1 MTTKPVNIA
10 AYLPK
15 MAQSQPYTPAIIAPY
30 GRSPSGRVLYEHFTY
45 KQLNDKS
52 NAIAAGLEKVGITR
66 GVRTVLMVK
75 PSLDFFALTFA
86 LFKIG
91 AVPVVVDPGLGLK
104 SLKSCL
110 GRAKP
115 EAFIGIPPAHV
126 ARILF
131 GWSKKT
137 IKTYVTV
144 GRRWFWGG
152 HTLDQIQALAA
163 ADTAYQMAETRG
175 DEIAAILFT
184 SGSTGPPKGVVYRH
198 ENFAAQVEMIRE
210 LFGITPG
217 EIDLPTFPL
226 FALFDPALGMTTIV
240 PDMDPTKPAQVN
252 PAKIIEAIEDFGVN
266 TMFGSP
272 ALLNTVGRYGVKHQ
286 VKLPTLKRVIAAGAP
301 LPAHVMERFH
311 TMLEDDAVIYPPY
324 GATESLPVAVLGSH
338 EILEDTW
345 PQTEQG
351 AGVCVGRPVPIV
363 EVKVIG
369 ITDEG
374 ISNWDESLCV
384 SPGEVG
390 EIVVKGPVVTQAY
403 FNDSE
408 NTDLSKIDDT
418 GGIRHR
424 MGDLGYFDPQGRLWF
439 CGRKSHRVILSKQTL
454 FTVPCEGIFNAH
466 PDIYRTALVGV
477 GTGDNR
483 KPVLCVELETSSA
496 KTSLIELTDA
506 LQKIAKQH
514 QHTADIQT
522 FLFHPSFPVDI
533 RHNAKIGREKLSVW
547 ATEKLT

>member
-1 MTTKPVNIA
+1 MNNKPINIA

-15 MAQSQPYTPAIIAPY
+15 MAASQPHTPAIIAPFGKSPA
-30 GRSPSGRVLYEHFTY
+30 GRILYEHYTY
-45 KQLNDKS
+45 KQLDDKS
-52 NAIAAGLEKVGITR
+52 NAMAAGLEKIGITR
-66 GVRTVLMVK
+66 GTRTVLMVR

-86 LFKIG
+86 LFKVG

-110 GRAKP
+110 GRAQP
-115 EAFIGIPPAHV
+115 EAFIGIPPAHA
-126 ARILF
+126 ARIVL
-131 GWSKKT
+131 GWSKDT
-137 IKTYVTV
+137 IRTRVTV

-152 HTLDQIQALAA
+152 HTLKQVEAMGTQE
-163 ADTAYQMAETRG
+163 TAYQMAQTKG

-210 LFGITPG
+210 LFGIQPG

-240 PDMDPTKPAQVN
+240 PDMDPTKPAQVD
-252 PAKIIEAIEDFGVN
+252 PVKIIEAIEDFGVS

-272 ALLNTVGRYGVKHQ
+272 ALLNTVGRYGEKHKI
-286 VKLPTLKRVIAAGAP
+286 KLPTLKRVIAAGAP

-311 TMLEDDAVIYPPY
+311 TMLDDDAMIFPPY
-324 GATESLPVAVLGSH
+324 GATESLPVAVLGSQ
-338 EILEDTW
+338 EILSDTW

-374 ISNWDESLCV
+374 IETWDESLCV
-384 SPGEVG
+384 ENGQIG

-403 FNDSE
+403 FNDGN
-408 NTDLSKIDDT
+408 NTGLSKINDA
-418 GGIRHR
+418 GAVRHR
-424 MGDLGYFDPQGRLWF
+424 MGDLGYFDSQGRLWF
-439 CGRKSHRVILSKQTL
+439 CGRKSHRVKLHSETL
-454 FTVPCEGIFNAH
+454 FTIPCEGVFNAH
-466 PDIYRTALVGV
+466 PEVYRTALVGV
-477 GTGDNR
+477 GEGAKR
-483 KPVLCVELETSSA
+483 KPVLCVELEN
-496 KTSLIELTDA
+496 
-506 LQKIAKQH
+506 
-514 QHTADIQT
+514 QHTNKNQVSEALKKMAKNHAHTSQIET
-522 FLFHPSFPVDI
+522 ILFHPAFPVDI

-547 ATEKLT
+547 ASEQLS

>member
-1 MTTKPVNIA
+1 MTKKPVNIA
-10 AYLPK
+10 AYLPD
-15 MAQSQPYTPAIIAPY
+15 MAQSQPHTPAIIAPY
-30 GRSPSGRVLYEHFTY
+30 GRSPAGRVLYEHYTY

-52 NAIAAGLEKVGITR
+52 NLIAAGLEKVGITR

-91 AVPVVVDPGLGLK
+91 AVPVVVDPGLGIQ
-104 SLKSCL
+104 SLKTCL
-110 GRAKP
+110 GRAEP
-115 EAFIGIPPAHV
+115 EAFIGIPPAHA
-126 ARILF
+126 ARVILR
-131 GWSKKT
+131 WSKKT
-137 IKTYVTV
+137 IKTCVTV

-152 HTLDQIQALAA
+152 HTLKQVEALGAA
-163 ADTAYQMAETRG
+163 QTAYDMAETKG

-240 PDMDPTKPAQVN
+240 PDMDPTKPAQVD

-272 ALLNTVGRYGVKHQ
+272 ALLNTVGRYGEKHGIQ
-286 VKLPTLKRVIAAGAP
+286 LPTLKRVIAAGAP
-301 LPAHVMERFH
+301 LPAHVMKRFH
-311 TMLEDDAVIYPPY
+311 TMLGDDGIIYPPY

-338 EILEDTW
+338 EILQDTW

-369 ITDEG
+369 ITDDG
-374 ISNWDESLCV
+374 IPTWDESLCL
-384 SPGEVG
+384 SQGEVG
-390 EIVVKGPVVTQAY
+390 EIVVKGPVVTQSY
-403 FNDSE
+403 FNDGG
-408 NTDLSKIDDT
+408 NTGLAKIDDSGT
-418 GGIRHR
+418 LRHR
-424 MGDLGYFDPQGRLWF
+424 MGDLGYFDKEGRLWF
-439 CGRKSHRVILSKQTL
+439 CGRKSHRVKLGEQTL
-454 FTVPCEGIFNAH
+454 FTIPCEGIFNAH
-466 PDIYRTALVGV
+466 PDVYRTALVGV
-477 GTGDNR
+477 GQGDTR
-483 KPVLCVELETSSA
+483 KPVLCVELEKSSTHA
-496 KTSLIELTDA
+496 NQAELMQA
-506 LQKIAKQH
+506 LQTLAGQH
-514 QHTADIQT
+514 AHTSEIDT

-533 RHNAKIGREKLSVW
+533 RHNAKIGREKLSIW
-547 ATEKLT
+547 ATEQLS

>member
-1 MTTKPVNIA
+1 MTKKPVNIA

-15 MAQSQPYTPAIIAPY
+15 MAQSQPHTPAIIAPY
-30 GRSPSGRVLYEHFTY
+30 GRSPAGRVLYEHYTY
-45 KQLNDKS
+45 KQLDDKS

-66 GVRTVLMVK
+66 GVRTVLMVR

-126 ARILF
+126 ARLLF
-131 GWSKKT
+131 GWSKDT
-137 IKTYVTV
+137 IKTHVTV

-152 HTLDQIQALAA
+152 HTLDQVQELTAN
-163 ADTAYQMAETRG
+163 DTAYQMAETQG

-210 LFGITPG
+210 LFGIQPG

-240 PDMDPTKPAQVN
+240 PDMDPTKPAQVD

-272 ALLNTVGRYGVKHQ
+272 ALLNTVGRYGEKHQ
-286 VKLPTLKRVIAAGAP
+286 IKLPTLKRVIAAGAP
-301 LPAHVMERFH
+301 LPAHVMKRFH
-311 TMLEDDAVIYPPY
+311 TMLEDDGVIYPPY

-345 PQTEQG
+345 PQTEKG

-363 EVKVIG
+363 DVKVIG

-374 ISNWDESLCV
+374 IPNWDESLCV
-384 SPGEVG
+384 AQGEVG

-403 FNDSE
+403 FNDGQ
-408 NTDLSKIDDT
+408 NTGLAKIEDS

-424 MGDLGYFDPQGRLWF
+424 MGDLGYFDTQGRLWF
-439 CGRKSHRVILSKQTL
+439 CGRKSHRVTLGEQTL
-454 FTVPCEGIFNAH
+454 FTIPCEGIFNAH

-477 GTGDNR
+477 GTGENR
-483 KPVLCVELETSSA
+483 KPVLCVELEASSSQA
-496 KTSLIELTDA
+496 SQLELTDA
-506 LQKIAKQH
+506 LKKMAKEH
-514 QHTADIQT
+514 QHTSNIET

-547 ATEKLT
+547 AAGQLG

>member
-240 PDMDPTKPAQVN
+240 PDMDPTKPAQVD

-338 EILEDTW
+338 EILKDTW

-384 SPGEVG
+384 SQGEVG

-408 NTDLSKIDDT
+408 NTNLSKIDDT

-496 KTSLIELTDA
+496 KTSQIELTDA

-514 QHTADIQT
+514 QYTADIQT